1 MRRRVKDKQND
12 RDFLPLNVWNI
23 RIINLLNPGAL
34 GVPPVHFW
42 IHPLFF
48 LSASIRFSPQLSL
61 TSRSHKGLFN
71 HDFMCWSLYCQ
82 FTFCAS
88 SIITGSAAGIK
99 WSQQNSRAPR
109 AWAAASMAPLIAVP
123 FDILTQYGMYHI
135 PWNIQ
140 ILWQT
145 AIITPWLD

>member
-1 MRRRVKDKQND
+1 MRRRRVKDKQND

-23 RIINLLNPGAL
+23 RIINLLNPGAS

-42 IHPLFF
+42 IHPLFN

-88 SIITGSAAGIK
+88 SITGSAADKMIPTKFKSTRVCGGPPPHP
-99 WSQQNSRAPR
+99 WWHPWLQFRYFDPVWHVPYTMEYRYWQN
-109 AWAAASMAPLIAVP
+109 
-123 FDILTQYGMYHI
+123 
-135 PWNIQ
+135 
-140 ILWQT
+140 